1 MSDDEIKK
9 TMSCTRGLS
18 GLNNLGNTC
27 YMNSVLQAISSTDLL
42 NYYLRKHMFKAKLKH
57 GIKRKLLE
65 KLRRNTDLKSD
76 EEVEISKKK
85 LKYKFKHSITY
96 RLYQVIKIMWN
107 INCELKPEKFK
118 RAVDTLL
125 PQFKGYSQHDS
136 HEFLIYLL
144 DFIHEEIKSDVQI
157 KKIKL
162 NKLTLNYIDTKT
174 NLKNLI
180 ELATDENEKETYKNE
195 LKKLLNENYILD
207 VQYEGLKFYEN
218 FIRNN
223 HSIVTDL
230 FYGLFLSE
238 IECENCLNKS
248 VTFEPFNVLQLDM
261 EQNIDNLEDLLNN
274 YFNKSSVD
282 YKCDEC
288 KNDVTAKKSLRIHM
302 LPEKII
308 IQLKR
313 FIVRGRYSRKN
324 NYKINF
330 PLDNLVLNEIINDKD
345 IHYELYSVVN
355 HMGDV
360 GGGHYTNYS
369 RNQINKEWYEFNDSS
384 VSYLTVPED
393 EIISSNAYIL
403 FYQKKR

>member
-1 MSDDEIKK
+1 
-9 TMSCTRGLS
+9 
-18 GLNNLGNTC
+18 
-27 YMNSVLQAISSTDLL
+27 
-42 NYYLRKHMFKAKLKH
+42 
-57 GIKRKLLE
+57 
-65 KLRRNTDLKSD
+65 
-76 EEVEISKKK
+76 
-85 LKYKFKHSITY
+85 
-96 RLYQVIKIMWN
+96 MWN

-174 NLKNLI
+174 NL
-180 ELATDENEKETYKNE
+180 
-195 LKKLLNENYILD
+195 
-207 VQYEGLKFYEN
+207 
-218 FIRNN
+218 
-223 HSIVTDL
+223 
-230 FYGLFLSE
+230 
-238 IECENCLNKS
+238 NKS
-248 VTFEPFNVLQLDM
+248 VSFEPFNVLLLDM

-288 KNDVTAKKSLRIHM
+288 KNNVTAKKSLRIHM